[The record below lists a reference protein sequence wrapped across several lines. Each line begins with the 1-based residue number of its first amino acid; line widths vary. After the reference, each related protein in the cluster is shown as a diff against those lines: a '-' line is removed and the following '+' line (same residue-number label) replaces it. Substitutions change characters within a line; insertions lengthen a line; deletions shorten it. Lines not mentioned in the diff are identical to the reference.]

1 LKYPAK
7 PYKAQNITNRSFKL
21 IFVKIIPRTASST
34 LERLAKGFP
43 VVALTGPRQS
53 GKTTL
58 AKSLFKEK
66 PFVSL
71 ENPDEREFALRDP
84 QRFLQR
90 FPSGAILDEV
100 QRCPELLSWLQGWVD
115 ERGIMGDV
123 VLTGSAQFDL
133 LAGIT
138 QTLAGRVGRVELLPL
153 SAAELLAAS
162 KAPSDL
168 NATLFKGGYPALY
181 DRDISPQDWF
191 ANYIATYLERDV
203 RQLIAVRDLTQ
214 FQTFVKMCA
223 ARTGQLLNLASL
235 GADCGITSVTAKQWL
250 SVLQASYI
258 VTLLKPH
265 HRNFGRRLVKAPK
278 LYFCVVGLAAWLLDI
293 RDAATLDTHAA
304 RGALFETHVI
314 GELMKQRL
322 NAGQALDLC
331 FWRDNVGHEV
341 DVLIDNAQG
350 LQALE
355 IKSGSTFANDW
366 TDGLKK
372 WQKFAGD
379 ESIQPSLVYGGT
391 ASYAREG
398 VHVWGW
404 KDIRKIAAET
414 A

>member
-1 LKYPAK
+1 M
-7 PYKAQNITNRSFKL
+7 
-21 IFVKIIPRTASST
+21 IPRTASST
-34 LERLAKGFP
+34 LERLAIGFP

-58 AKSLFKEK
+58 AKSVFKDK
-66 PFVSL
+66 PYVSL

-84 QRFLQR
+84 KRFLQR

-115 ERGIMGDV
+115 ERGIMGDF

-153 SAAELLAAS
+153 SAAELMTAG
-162 KAPSDL
+162 KAPNDL
-168 NATLFKGGYPALY
+168 NASLFQGGYPALY
-181 DRDISPQDWF
+181 DRDIAPQDWF
-191 ANYIATYLERDV
+191 ANYIATYIERDV

-235 GADCGITSVTAKQWL
+235 GADCGITAVTAKQWL
-250 SVLQASYI
+250 SVLEASYI

-265 HRNFGRRLVKAPK
+265 HRNFGKRLVKAPK
-278 LYFCVVGLAAWLLDI
+278 LYFCDVGLAAWLLGI

-314 GELMKQRL
+314 SELMKQRL
-322 NAGQALDLC
+322 NAGQALDLY
-331 FWRDNVGHEV
+331 FWRDHVGHEV
-341 DVLIDNAQG
+341 DVLIDTEQG

-355 IKSGSTFANDW
+355 IKSGSTFASDW

-379 ESIQPSLVYGGT
+379 ESIQPSLVYGGA
-391 ASYAREG
+391 ASYEREG

-404 KDIRKIAAET
+404 KDIGKIAAET